1 MVRNNKT
8 RKHVG
13 EKMISSKKINAM
25 LALFSIAALII
36 HAGYQTVSYA
46 ILYYNPVVSKVLG
59 YIIVIPV
66 VCHIFLSVI
75 SVLFLHDSRTIAY
88 WRFNLAIIIQRIC
101 AVLLLCLFPVHIQSF
116 ELLQAHPD
124 GPVFALIKVAEILF
138 YAVLFTHISVSFS
151 RALVALGIMKNIENK
166 KRLDHIV
173 WIVCAVLF
181 IVVNWFVVVV

>member
-1 MVRNNKT
+1 
-8 RKHVG
+8 
-13 EKMISSKKINAM
+13 MISIKKINAM

-59 YIIVIPV
+59 YIIMIPF

-75 SVLFLHDSRTIAY
+75 SILFLHDSKTIAY
-88 WRFNLAIIIQRIC
+88 WRFNLAIIVQRIC
-101 AVLLLCLFPVHIQSF
+101 AVLIMCLFPVHRHIF

-124 GPVFALIKVAEILF
+124 GSVFVLIKAAEVLF
-138 YAVLFTHISVSFS
+138 YVVLFTHISVSFS
-151 RALVALGIMKNIENK
+151 RALVTLGILKNIDSK
-166 KRLDHIV
+166 KRLDRIV

-181 IVVNWFVVVV
+181 IVINWFVVVV